1 MSSVEALSSVE
12 TSGATKG
19 LNKTFFFHIK
29 KSSNYVL
36 TVHGT
41 EWQVASKQKY
51 GHPTA
56 GLKKQTA
63 AERREHLENLPRIP
77 KFT

>member
-1 MSSVEALSSVE
+1 MSFVGALSSVE
-12 TSGATKG
+12 TSGATEG
-19 LNKTFFFHIK
+19 LNKTFFSYK
-29 KSSNYVL
+29 KSSNYIL

-41 EWQVASKQKY
+41 EWQVAGKQTY
-51 GHPTA
+51 GYPTA
-56 GLKKQTA
+56 GLKKQIA

>member
-1 MSSVEALSSVE
+1 MGALPSVE

-19 LNKTFFFHIK
+19 LNKTFYFHIK
-29 KSSNYVL
+29 KSSNYVIL

-41 EWQVASKQKY
+41 EWQVAGKQKY